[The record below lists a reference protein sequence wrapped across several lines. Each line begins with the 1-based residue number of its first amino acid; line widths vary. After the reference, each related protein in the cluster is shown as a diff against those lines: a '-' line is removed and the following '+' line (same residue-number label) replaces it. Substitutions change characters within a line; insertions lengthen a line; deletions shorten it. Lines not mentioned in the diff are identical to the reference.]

1 MVIYKTTNLVNGK
14 QYIGRDKYNNPN
26 YFGSGRLLKK
36 AVRKYGKENFK
47 KEILEVCSSFEHMV
61 EREEYWLN
69 HYDAGN
75 NKMFYNMHNN
85 GAGGMGVS
93 GEKHYMYGK
102 HHTEER
108 KRKWSE
114 SRKGEKNG
122 MYGKGYL
129 LAGEKNYWYG
139 KHLPEEVRR
148 KISESR
154 QGEKHPNYGKKYSD
168 ELKQKISE
176 GNKGK
181 IFSDE
186 TRRRMSEAAKG
197 KIISD
202 ETRKKMSESQRKRDN
217 SGEKNPM
224 FGKQGFWS
232 GKHRSD
238 ETKRKLSKSH
248 TGKKL
253 SDEHKRKISEVLT
266 GEKNPYFKGY
276 VVCVDGNYV
285 GQKHTTSNWSS
296 ILGISCAHIYSH
308 LNGKKYKNGI
318 KGNFLKR
325 EQEL

>member
-47 KEILEVCSSFEHMV
+47 KEILEVCCSFEHMV

-129 LAGEKNYWYG
+129 LKGEKNYWYG
-139 KHLPEEVRR
+139 KHLPEEVRK

-154 QGEKHPNYGKKYSD
+154 QGEKNHNYGKKYSD
-168 ELKQKISE
+168 ELKNKIRLSLTGRKFSEEHKKNISE
-176 GNKGK
+176 GSKGK
-181 IFSDE
+181 VL
-186 TRRRMSEAAKG
+186 
-197 KIISD
+197 SD
-202 ETRKKMSESQRKRDN
+202 ETRKKMSESARKRDN

-224 FGKQGFWS
+224 FGRTDDKAG
-232 GKHRSD
+232 
-238 ETKRKLSKSH
+238 
-248 TGKKL
+248 
-253 SDEHKRKISEVLT
+253 
-266 GEKNPYFKGY
+266 NFKGY
-276 VVCVDGNYV
+276 VLCVDGQYK
-285 GQKHTTSNWSS
+285 GQRKTSKEWSQIMCIS
-296 ILGISCAHIYSH
+296 ISVISMH
-308 LNGKKYKNGI
+308 LSGKRSKNGI
-318 KGNFLKR
+318 KGNFFKW
-325 EQEL
+325 EHEL